1 MNTGRVGWI
10 LVGLIAGLLLA
21 VPAASTSSTSATG
34 SEATGPALIRVTNRE
49 LSLKRV
55 DVGLPGR
62 GPGDMEI
69 IRQAL
74 YNPSVTSRSI
84 GHAELLCTFVDRQA
98 RNCRATYFLPK
109 GRLVVAGSLR
119 FRMFY
124 VLAVI
129 GGTGLYNNARG
140 TLTVTRT
147 GSRPTRDL
155 VLFRLAG

>member
-1 MNTGRVGWI
+1 VNARIVGAAVI
-10 LVGLIAGLLLA
+10 GLGAGLLLA
-21 VPAASTSSTSATG
+21 VPAARTSAET
-34 SEATGPALIRVTNRE
+34 TGPAVIRITNRE
-49 LSLKRV
+49 VSNKRV
-55 DVGLPGR
+55 DVGTAGR

-69 IRQAL
+69 IRQSL
-74 YNPSVTSRSI
+74 FNRRLTRKSI

-98 RNCRATYFLPK
+98 RNCRGTYFLPR

-124 VLAVI
+124 ELAVV

-147 GSRPTRDL
+147 GTRPTRDI